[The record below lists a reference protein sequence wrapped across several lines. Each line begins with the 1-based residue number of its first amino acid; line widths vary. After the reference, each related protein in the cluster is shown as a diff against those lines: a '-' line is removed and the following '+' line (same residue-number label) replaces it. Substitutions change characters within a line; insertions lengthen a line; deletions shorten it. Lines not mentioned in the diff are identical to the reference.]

1 MKETDYQT
9 IKVIQEKAVLFLV
22 LNRPEVHNA
31 FNIQMINEMHRAF
44 QQAVADESVRVVILT
59 GEGKSFCAGADLNW
73 MREIINFSF
82 DQNLDESRR
91 VAALLH
97 QIYALPK
104 PVLALVNGAAI
115 GGGVGFACACDVVVA
130 SEKARFGL
138 SEVKIGLVPAA
149 ISPYVIRR
157 IGEAQARR
165 YFLTGERI
173 SAERA
178 LEIGLVNEVVPAEEL
193 RKRGREMANLL
204 LSSGPRAMASCKEL
218 LFKVP
223 GMSLE
228 EAREFTARMIAEL
241 RVSPEGQEGMAAF
254 LEKRSPRWAI
264 KMDSDEV
271 S

>member
-1 MKETDYQT
+1 MREKTYQT
-9 IKVIQEKAVLFLV
+9 IRVFQQGAILFIV
-22 LNRPEVHNA
+22 LNRPTVHNA
-31 FNIQMINEMHRAF
+31 FNIQMIEELQAAF
-44 QQAVADESVRVVILT
+44 RQAAGEKSIRLVIFT

-82 DQNLDESRR
+82 EQNLSESRR
-91 VAALLH
+91 VAALLY
-97 QIYALPK
+97 QIYSLPK

-115 GGGVGFACACDVVVA
+115 GGGVGVVSACDIVVA

-173 SAERA
+173 PAQRA
-178 LEIGLVNEVVPAEEL
+178 LEIGLVNEVVSPQDL
-193 RKRGREMANLL
+193 RKRGLEIAALL
-204 LSSGPRAMASCKEL
+204 LSSGPQALASCKEL
-218 LFKVP
+218 LFRVP
-223 GMSLE
+223 IMSLD

-241 RVSPEGQEGMAAF
+241 RISEEGQEGMAAF
-254 LEKRSPRWAI
+254 LEKRSPSWVE
-264 KMDSDEV
+264 KMDSEDV
-271 S
+271 